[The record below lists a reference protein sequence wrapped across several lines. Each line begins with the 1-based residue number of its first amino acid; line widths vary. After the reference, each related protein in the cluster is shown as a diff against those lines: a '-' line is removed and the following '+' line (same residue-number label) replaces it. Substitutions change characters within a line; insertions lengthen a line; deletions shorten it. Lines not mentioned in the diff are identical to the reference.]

1 MIREIS
7 IKQQYKKASLWKK
20 VLMFFSYSIYVC
32 LLYSVV
38 AFIIDYF
45 SWLYDKEFARQSML
59 SLLLSGIISG
69 FIFSVFLFH
78 TRLFNQKDKHSK

>member
-1 MIREIS
+1 MIRDIS

-20 VLMFFSYSIYVC
+20 VLIFFSYSIYVC

-38 AFIIDYF
+38 VFIIDYLF
-45 SWLYDKEFARQSML
+45 WLYDKEFSRQSIL
-59 SLLLSGIISG
+59 SLLLVGIFSG

-78 TRLFNQKDKHSK
+78 TRLFNQKDKQK